1 VLWLSRLLRAVD
13 EADAELERLAWE
25 ELAAAGFEA
34 AVLTSRRKGGA
45 R

>member
-1 VLWLSRLLRAVD
+1 VD

-34 AVLTSRRKGGA
+34 AVWVSQRETGGA